1 MTLRKKIVLLNILT
15 VILPIVLILVVWAG
29 YIHWGNKAG
38 LKPINRSA
46 DHGDFLT
53 EAMNILYT
61 YEAELSEMNW
71 DVAAFPDTGLMVTPK
86 KEQADELSSLGYHLQ
101 VETEDGICFSN
112 LDESDKGLVES
123 TGETGTEGALF
134 WSGSSLVIQDSFRVS
149 GQDCF
154 LTAVY
159 NEERADQSVRSS
171 LLPMYMISPN
181 VLIILFA
188 VVIGCILFT
197 TALSSR
203 WMNKSVLVPLGELK
217 KGADMIAGGDL
228 DYRIPYTGQDEF
240 GEVCDEFDHMRLE
253 LKEAKRQQQHF
264 EEARRDLLRGISHD
278 LRSPLTS
285 IKGYAQGLKDGIA
298 DTEEKQ
304 KRYYDAI
311 LTRADDLERLTE
323 SLSLL
328 VRLENDNSILNL
340 ETVCFDEYI
349 CQFLLEKEPWLGQ
362 QQIEVDYR
370 NETLNAVVSLDI
382 REMQR
387 VFMNL
392 FENTVRYR
400 ASDHSRVEL
409 SVTSRADQLEIR
421 FEDDGPGVSPRHL
434 DHLFESFYRTDE
446 SRTNPEKGSGLGLAV
461 VKRITE
467 GHGGS
472 IYAVSENGLCIVM
485 SIPLKKEAMNVEE
498 DSDR

>member
-1 MTLRKKIVLLNILT
+1 MTLRKRIVLSNILT
-15 VILPIVLILVVWAG
+15 VVLPIVLILAVWAG
-29 YIHWGNKAG
+29 YVHFGNTG
-38 LKPINRSA
+38 LKRIHRSSEHR
-46 DHGDFLT
+46 DLLT

-61 YEAELSEMNW
+61 YEAELSEISW
-71 DVAAFPDTGLMVTPK
+71 DAAVFPDTGLMITPA
-86 KEQADELSSLGYHLQ
+86 KEQADELESLGYHLQ
-101 VETEDGICFSN
+101 VETEEGVCFSN
-112 LDESDKGLVES
+112 LDESDKRLLSRSGKAD
-123 TGETGTEGALF
+123 GALF
-134 WSGSSLVIQDSFRVS
+134 WSDSSLVIQDSFRIS
-149 GQDCF
+149 GQDCL

-159 NEERADQSVRSS
+159 NEQRADQGVKSS
-171 LLPMYMISPN
+171 LLPMYMLSPG
-181 VLIILFA
+181 VLAVLFTA
-188 VVIGCILFT
+188 VIGCIAFT
-197 TALSSR
+197 TILTSR
-203 WMNKSVLVPLGELK
+203 WMNRSVLLPLEELK

-228 DYRIPYTGQDEF
+228 DYHIPYNGQDEF
-240 GEVCDEFDHMRLE
+240 GDVCDEFDHMRQE
-253 LKEAKRQQQHF
+253 LKEAKRQQQYF

-304 KRYYDAI
+304 QRYYDAI
-311 LTRADDLERLTE
+311 LTRTDDLERLTD

-349 CQFLLEKEPWLGQ
+349 RQFLSEKEPWIAQ

-370 NETLNAVVSLDI
+370 NEAGDAEGSLDI

-400 ASDHSRVEL
+400 VADHSRVEL
-409 SVTSRADQLEIR
+409 SAASRAGKLEIR
-421 FEDDGPGVSPRHL
+421 FGDDGPGVDPCHL
-434 DHLFESFYRTDE
+434 DHLFESFYRVDE
-446 SRTNPEKGSGLGLAV
+446 SRTNPERGSGLGLAV
-461 VKRITE
+461 VKRIIE

-472 IYAVSENGLCIVM
+472 IYAVSESGLCIVM
-485 SIPLKKEAMNVEE
+485 SIPLKKEAMTVEE
-498 DSDR
+498 NIDR